1 MIGSGP
7 SQRLSA
13 TTQHNS
19 TQHNTASGD
28 SAKSQQLDGG
38 KVGKP
43 VGKEGENKL
52 EGRAAHVSSRGTV
65 VYRKSAP
72 RLLAG

>member
-7 SQRLSA
+7 SARLSA
-13 TTQHNS
+13 T

-38 KVGKP
+38 KVGKH
-43 VGKEGENKL
+43 VGKK
-52 EGRAAHVSSRGTV
+52 AKTS
-65 VYRKSAP
+65 
-72 RLLAG
+72 